1 MNSLISPHSYP
12 LILYISLSAAFVLNM
27 VALAP
32 VKSRQLIRN
41 SGYGYS
47 VYALVFVLLCTFFLG
62 LRPIDPFF
70 VDTVEY
76 AKAYE
81 VIGSKPSSYFLS
93 GDILFRL
100 GTLLL
105 SSMGLSTHA
114 YFLLIE
120 TIYISGFTYLA
131 YRMFHRNMG
140 IALIGLMSTF
150 SFYAYGTNGIR
161 NGLALSVMLV
171 AVYIHYAQP
180 GRWILAAILGLWALG
195 THISSALILAAY
207 IASRQSRR
215 SELFYCFWALCL
227 LLSLFLGRTLEQL
240 VIGTGVL
247 GNWRSEEY
255 LSGAYHDLKKFSVI
269 GYRWDFLLYSLPP
282 ILWSW
287 YWLKVRKFDESG
299 YNLLVRLYLI
309 CNGVWLLAIQNFL
322 SDRIAA
328 LSWMLQAFVLIY
340 PLLKEPRVAY
350 RKWLIAGVTVQNLVF
365 SYIYKVL

>member
-1 MNSLISPHSYP
+1 MNSLIPPHSYP
-12 LILYISLSAAFVLNM
+12 LVLYISLSAVFILNM
-27 VALAP
+27 IALAP
-32 VKSRQLIRN
+32 VKTRHLIRN

-47 VYALVFVLLCTFFLG
+47 VYTLVFVLLCTFFLG

-76 AKAYE
+76 AKGYE
-81 VIGSKPSSYFLS
+81 VIDTKPSSYFLR
-93 GDILFRL
+93 GDILFRSASL
-100 GTLLL
+100 FLK
-105 SSMGLSTHA
+105 SIGLSTHA

-150 SFYAYGTNGIR
+150 SFYAYGTNTIR
-161 NGLALSVMLV
+161 NGLALSVMLI
-171 AVYIHYAQP
+171 AVYTHYTQP
-180 GRWILAAILGLWALG
+180 RRWILAAILGLWALG
-195 THISSALILAAY
+195 THISSGLILAAY

-215 SELFYCFWALCL
+215 SELFYYFWGMCL
-227 LLSLFLGRTLEQL
+227 LLSLFMGRTLEQL

-255 LSGAYHDLKKFSVI
+255 LSGSLHNLKQFSMI

-287 YWLKVRKFDESG
+287 YWLKARKFDESG